1 MVYTSHLKR
10 TLGRYRGKKNQFWP
24 CFSSLQKPS
33 MATLVCRIR
42 TYYWELHSRS
52 SAVWYLSNII
62 SQYGTS
68 YDLIKQLLLSP
79 IHICSPTMWSLW
91 LTPVPLHWKNLTFSE
106 YRLSPALDGQDGV
119 SSPPRWLPAW
129 VPCLP
134 QFTGSQVFLDPYSKL
149 PAVLDSMPH
158 LAYMRLCPCPIWE
171 LLKGKVCVLFIF
183 KTLYHLASWE
193 VQNK

>member
-1 MVYTSHLKR
+1 MFLFSAKAFNGYACLQNKDVLLRVAFQVLCSLVIFPTLFPNMVH
-10 TLGRYRGKKNQFWP
+10 P
-24 CFSSLQKPS
+24 MISSNS
-33 MATLVCRIR
+33 
-42 TYYWELHSRS
+42 YS
-52 SAVWYLSNII
+52 YLLYI
-62 SQYGTS
+62 YA
-68 YDLIKQLLLSP
+68 
-79 IHICSPTMWSLW
+79 WSLW